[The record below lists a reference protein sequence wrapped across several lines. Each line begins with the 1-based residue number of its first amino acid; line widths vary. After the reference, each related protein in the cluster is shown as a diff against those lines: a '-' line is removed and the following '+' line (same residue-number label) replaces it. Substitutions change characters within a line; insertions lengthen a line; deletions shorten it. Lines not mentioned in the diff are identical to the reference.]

1 MYKVRTLPVRFA
13 TKKLGEDRS
22 SHSSNIKHQRFLA
35 SSPRRTQPCIFQ
47 IAAFCAC
54 VWHSGDRL
62 GSPVRQTRLPLE
74 LDGGV
79 VVLVTRGIWKNE
91 LKIFGFTRGQRL
103 ELTASTDLLWTPYIQ
118 CLKRQGVF
126 FSPKRSKCVFY
137 AHSSP
142 LFSQTVAESNGK
154 AAGPKTLPTLFFFFF
169 LHRSDSSHMWI
180 LLSG

>member
-35 SSPRRTQPCIFQ
+35 SAQRRTQPCIFQ

-54 VWHSGDRL
+54 VWHSEDRL

-91 LKIFGFTRGQRL
+91 LKIFWFTRGQRL
-103 ELTASTDLLWTPYIQ
+103 GLTASTDLLWTPYIQ

-126 FSPKRSKCVFY
+126 FPPREANVFFTRTAVCGLVKRWRKVTERLLYLKRSPP
-137 AHSSP
+137 S
-142 LFSQTVAESNGK
+142 
-154 AAGPKTLPTLFFFFF
+154 FFF
-169 LHRSDSSHMWI
+169 LHRLDSFPMWI